1 MTVLKTFY
9 CYILFANTL
18 PFETIIKKPRF
29 ILRYMVSYLIVLSL
43 YAHENKISSNTT
55 QTSLQVSSRS
65 NFFSF
70 IKDFI
75 DVVDCLLKLTPLKL
89 KKRKSLHIWK
99 ILVYDYICHLLICQ
113 AILIP
118 SDNLLKIS
126 FVTVFGIF
134 ETLKLNVLNIHSK
147 NIHMLRLDWTAW
159 YNKQVDGPGIRRLSI
174 ICHLWQ
180 K

>member
-1 MTVLKTFY
+1 MLTVLKTFY

-75 DVVDCLLKLTPLKL
+75 NVVDCLLKLTPLKL
-89 KKRKSLHIWK
+89 KKKK
-99 ILVYDYICHLLICQ
+99 K
-113 AILIP
+113 P
-118 SDNLLKIS
+118 SYLENTCLWLYLPSANLSSYTDPKWQLAKIS

-134 ETLKLNVLNIHSK
+134 ETLRLNVLNIQTHVIK
-147 NIHMLRLDWTAW
+147 
-159 YNKQVDGPGIRRLSI
+159 GILKI
-174 ICHLWQ
+174 YTHAKTWLNCLIQ
-180 K
+180 

>member
-1 MTVLKTFY
+1 MLTVLKTFY

-118 SDNLLKIS
+118 SDN
-126 FVTVFGIF
+126 
-134 ETLKLNVLNIHSK
+134 
-147 NIHMLRLDWTAW
+147 
-159 YNKQVDGPGIRRLSI
+159 
-174 ICHLWQ
+174 
-180 K
+180 